1 MQWHFLKFSEGN
13 EEDVFKEKEKKEE
26 NNNNGNKLEKEQII
40 IRVMFLGPYL
50 TFHIL
55 YLSIPSFVP

>member
-1 MQWHFLKFSEGN
+1 M
-13 EEDVFKEKEKKEE
+13 FKEKEKKEE